1 MVIRVKMKF
10 VEFVKFVVA
19 INKREWSFARFF
31 ICTMF
36 TFLKTTVFTDVSR
49 VYIT

>member
-1 MVIRVKMKF
+1 MVIRVKKKF

-31 ICTMF
+31 YVHYVHF
-36 TFLKTTVFTDVSR
+36 S
-49 VYIT
+49 

>member
-19 INKREWSFARFF
+19 INKRGWSLASFF
-31 ICTMF
+31 YMHYVHF
-36 TFLKTTVFTDVSR
+36 S
-49 VYIT
+49 